1 MNNYTGGSALTT
13 PFKRAVYRG
22 RTRTKGDYN
31 SRTKRTSRLRY
42 YSRHARKNPGKI
54 QSDREQY
61 GRSSQKRDSRTI
73 RGLTM
78 NIDEIIEDEISSTK
92 EEKPEKGAVTA
103 APTNS
108 TKTTNEPVSR
118 E

>member
-1 MNNYTGGSALTT
+1 
-13 PFKRAVYRG
+13 
-22 RTRTKGDYN
+22 
-31 SRTKRTSRLRY
+31 
-42 YSRHARKNPGKI
+42 
-54 QSDREQY
+54 
-61 GRSSQKRDSRTI
+61 
-73 RGLTM
+73 M